1 MVSADAK
8 KVESPSLPGD
18 KRPLISD
25 EASAATGGTGL
36 GKVHLIHIL
45 LHFFIY
51 ILLHFFIYILVHFLS
66 TSTSSSTSFTSLPT
80 SL

>member
-36 GKVHLIHIL
+36 GKVHLIHL
-45 LHFFIY
+45 
-51 ILLHFFIYILVHFLS
+51 LLHFFIYILVHFLS

-80 SL
+80 YLLEQEGES

>member
-36 GKVHLIHIL
+36 GKVHLIHLFAHLIMRSL
-45 LHFFIY
+45 LEQ
-51 ILLHFFIYILVHFLS
+51 VGEN
-66 TSTSSSTSFTSLPT
+66 
-80 SL
+80 

>member
-36 GKVHLIHIL
+36 GKVHLIHLL
-45 LHFFIY
+45 LHFFN
-51 ILLHFFIYILVHFLS
+51 YILVHFLS

>member
-36 GKVHLIHIL
+36 GKVHLIHL
-45 LHFFIY
+45 
-51 ILLHFFIYILVHFLS
+51 LLHFFIYILVHFLS
-66 TSTSSSTSFTSLPT
+66 VSTSLSASFTPLPT